1 MSNNEDLSKLAST
14 CVSDAMDGLNH
25 MNVTIKP
32 LDENWHV
39 VGKAFTVQV
48 PQGENL
54 SILEALDQAEPGDV
68 LVVDGKADMHNALA
82 GDFVLGMAKTLGIQG
97 MIVDGVIRDKAASIE
112 LGFPVFCKGT
122 VPAAGRK
129 ASRGQVNVPIQC
141 GGVIVNPGDLIVADA
156 DGVVVVPQEIEEEI
170 KKKSFAKLIQDD
182 EREATVNANEAS
194 VRKHLAKVL
203 GK

>member
-182 EREATVNANEAS
+182 ERETTVNANEAS

>member
-156 DGVVVVPQEIEEEI
+156 DGVVVVPQEDVEEI

>member
-1 MSNNEDLSKLAST
+1 MNNNDDYSKLAST
-14 CVSDAMDGLNH
+14 SVSDAMDGLNH
-25 MNVTIKP
+25 MNVSIKP
-32 LDENWHV
+32 LDENWRL

-54 SILEALDQAEPGDV
+54 SILEALDQASPGDV
-68 LVVDGKADMHNALA
+68 VVVDGKGDMHNALA
-82 GDFVLGMAKTLGIQG
+82 GDFVLGMAKTLNIQG

-129 ASRGQVNVPIQC
+129 ASSGQVNVPIQC
-141 GGVIVNPGDLIVADA
+141 GGVIVRPGDLIVADV
-156 DGVVVVPQEIEEEI
+156 DGVVVIPSEDTEKVT
-170 KKKSFAKLIQDD
+170 KKALDKMVLDD
-182 EREATVNANEAS
+182 ERERTVNADEQS

>member
-32 LDENWHV
+32 LDENWHI

-54 SILEALDQAEPGDV
+54 SILEALDQAEPGDI

-97 MIVDGVIRDKAASIE
+97 MIVDGVIRDKAASIA

-156 DGVVVVPQEIEEEI
+156 DGVVVVPQKMQ
-170 KKKSFAKLIQDD
+170 KKLK
-182 EREATVNANEAS
+182 RN
-194 VRKHLAKVL
+194 HLL
-203 GK
+203 S

>member
-14 CVSDAMDGLNH
+14 CVSDAMDGLGH

-54 SILEALDQAEPGDV
+54 SILEALDQAELGDV
-68 LVVDGKADMHNALA
+68 LVVDGKADVHNALA

-156 DGVVVVPQEIEEEI
+156 DGVVVVPQEIAEEI
-170 KKKSFAKLIQDD
+170 KKKSFAKLILDD